1 MQRTLVIIHGECYNI
16 YTQNTQKY
24 ERWRQAVYSRNE
36 IEFPCRLGVAILVC
50 MVFGSSMGF
59 LAECRIYGIK
69 VVSLFR

>member
-1 MQRTLVIIHGECYNI
+1 MLRMLDIIHSECYNI

-36 IEFPCRLGVAILVC
+36 SKFPCRLGVAILVC
-50 MVFGSSMGF
+50 MVFGSSMSF
-59 LAECRIYGIK
+59 LAECRVYGIE